1 MLNFKKKEPKNK
13 LNFKKPSAKAK
24 AKAKAKAN
32 VKEVIPVNMD
42 NKTYVMIDAS
52 YFIFR
57 RYCATQVW
65 FCSHTSKGEKD
76 DCNINNSDF
85 TGFFTKHFNDWVG
98 NIIKQYKPDQ
108 IFWFKDSPK
117 ATVWRTPLFEQY
129 KEHRD
134 DLCPPHVGEF
144 FKYAYQ
150 SLIPPDRVIVVPT
163 AEADDA
169 LAISARYE
177 HANNPNLNIIVFTG
191 DTDYL
196 QLVNDK
202 IKVVNMKGK
211 KCIPLPVQVVTGVV
225 DKKKVKQNVDGATYL
240 FIKIL
245 LGDKT
250 DGIPGIKGVGPAT
263 AWKLSQDPEYF
274 NEFIMNNPKR
284 RETFEH
290 NQLMISFDY
299 IPQQLQDDIRETYV
313 DVKEGL
319 A

>member
-1 MLNFKKKEPKNK
+1 M
-13 LNFKKPSAKAK
+13 
-24 AKAKAKAN
+24 
-32 VKEVIPVNMD
+32 
-42 NKTYVMIDAS
+42 
-52 YFIFR
+52 
-57 RYCATQVW
+57 
-65 FCSHTSKGEKD
+65 
-76 DCNINNSDF
+76 
-85 TGFFTKHFNDWVG
+85 
-98 NIIKQYKPDQ
+98 
-108 IFWFKDSPK
+108 
-117 ATVWRTPLFEQY
+117 
-129 KEHRD
+129 
-134 DLCPPHVGEF
+134 
-144 FKYAYQ
+144 
-150 SLIPPDRVIVVPT
+150 VPT